1 MCFSRRSCSFQWWAA
16 SDLKLAELAFYISG
30 WLTLESI
37 NVGGISC
44 SHQYRSRPSSRPLL
58 VGGVNKIRSRNLPRP
73 FFFKAVSKGI
83 FFLLLSGNFGGKL
96 ATGLS
101 YVNFFIK
108 NQGWTIKFV
117 IRVQV
122 Q

>member
-1 MCFSRRSCSFQWWAA
+1 
-16 SDLKLAELAFYISG
+16 
-30 WLTLESI
+30 
-37 NVGGISC
+37 
-44 SHQYRSRPSSRPLL
+44 
-58 VGGVNKIRSRNLPRP
+58 
-73 FFFKAVSKGI
+73 
-83 FFLLLSGNFGGKL
+83 LLSGNFGGKL